1 MNDIAYCLNWNCL
14 FTDCERHYN
23 KAPRNV
29 PISMAWL
36 DKTCRRYIRHLVD
49 EQMKDGE

>member
-1 MNDIAYCLNWNCL
+1 MADITYCMNNECP

-29 PISMAWL
+29 LISMAWL
-36 DKTCRRYIRHLVD
+36 DKTCRRYIGHLVD
-49 EQMKDGE
+49 ELAKDGE